1 MASKRAAVW
10 NKESSSS
17 VEEKVEE
24 TCAISSEIVFKALS
38 GSAGGVAEMTE
49 DDEPVVSTLVVEL
62 DPETSSPR
70 NLITPRLSDGTPP
83 DGSGTT
89 EPG

>member
-10 NKESSSS
+10 IKGSSSS

-24 TCAISSEIVFKALS
+24 TCAISSEIVFTDLS
-38 GSAGGVAEMTE
+38 GSGGGVEMAE
-49 DDEPVVSTLVVEL
+49 DDEAVVSTLVVEL

-70 NLITPRLSDGTPP
+70 NLIIPRLSVGTPP
-83 DGSGTT
+83 DGDGTT